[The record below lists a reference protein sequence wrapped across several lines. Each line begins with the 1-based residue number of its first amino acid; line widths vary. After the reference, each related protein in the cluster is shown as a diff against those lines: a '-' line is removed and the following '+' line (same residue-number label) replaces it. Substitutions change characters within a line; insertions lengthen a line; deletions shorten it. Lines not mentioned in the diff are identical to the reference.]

1 MVADYTKTHV
11 QRITMS
17 FIGHQGSPLPASP
30 PLRSALLS
38 SYKPLLQLVSNSM
51 LWHTVGW
58 REGSEVVMPYRQ
70 IQSKHM
76 KVTDR
81 LGLRSAHV
89 VLQFPEIIGNI
100 SNKNVPAPCKM
111 SENGLQMS
119 VLTMLICFFLIIS
132 PLDRK

>member
-1 MVADYTKTHV
+1 
-11 QRITMS
+11 
-17 FIGHQGSPLPASP
+17 
-30 PLRSALLS
+30 
-38 SYKPLLQLVSNSM
+38 M

-70 IQSKHM
+70 ILSKHM

-119 VLTMLICFFLIIS
+119 VLTMLICFFFNNLTSGQEVSCSLKLIVARFVTLRLILL
-132 PLDRK
+132 PLDRTKLSVSLFSLCYCLCNKCYLFQGVQ